1 MSEIDMTVLKKKCR
15 SFNGIAL
22 FFVIVFWA
30 IICFLCYLYFFSKS
44 ENINFWEFTELYNRF
59 FNPNKDLMII
69 CSALFILGS
78 FVIIITIS
86 ILTIP
91 LKKKY
96 KKLLTVLE
104 ESKLQLHKFLDKI
117 PISVSIINEKGAFE
131 YINRSYSQLFKFP
144 PAELI
149 GKSFIMTIPEDQRDT
164 FLQKHIEFMNGKIK
178 ERGEWKMQTKNE
190 EILTLWVESIII
202 KGSNDKNK
210 KLTFLHDITQRKLIE
225 EYFMES
231 EAKFRNFINFS
242 EDGIALA
249 DETGKIIE
257 WNRGMSVITGINA
270 SDAIDN
276 QIEEIKFED
285 KKGELLTPEIFK
297 SDQIQKI
304 KNEDDMKNPE
314 EELTI
319 VKPDKTEVIIQIS
332 LFPIIADKGCRFG
345 IIIRDITKQE
355 LYEAELRK
363 TEKLESIGILAGG
376 IAHDFNNFL
385 TAIVYSI
392 GFAKLNSK
400 SDTKVFQVLTDAEK
414 AIFQAKNLTRHLLTF
429 SEGGAPVKKITSVHD
444 LIKDAVNF
452 SLMGSNVK
460 CEYSIQEKLWN
471 AIIDEGQINQVIN
484 NFVFNAKDAM
494 SDGGILKVIAE
505 NSLIDENYDFPIKKG
520 NYIKI
525 SIKDEGIGIP
535 EDILEKIYDPFFTT
549 KEKGTGLGLASTYSI
564 IKKHDGYITVDSK
577 INVGTE
583 FSIYL
588 PASLEKIAPQ
598 KETKE
603 TKEKQFAGKE
613 KILLMDDDEIILDLA
628 AETLSLFG
636 YTVECAKDG
645 KEAIE
650 KYKIA
655 KDAGKVFDFVI
666 MDLTIPGGMGGK
678 EAIQELLKIDP
689 EVCAIVSSGYS
700 NDTTM
705 ANYKEF
711 GFKGVIAK
719 PYKIEELIDLFQNLL
734 TKNKGNQDFTD
745 G

>member
-1 MSEIDMTVLKKKCR
+1 MSDFDIKNFKKKHN
-15 SFNGIAL
+15 SFKRISL
-22 FFVIVFWA
+22 FFVILFWA
-30 IICFLCYLYFFSKS
+30 IICILCYLYLFSKS
-44 ENINFWEFTELYNRF
+44 VNVNFWEFTELQNRLF
-59 FNPNKDLMII
+59 QPQKDLMITCAI
-69 CSALFILGS
+69 LFVLGT
-78 FVIIITIS
+78 FVIILIS
-86 ILTIP
+86 AIFSIP
-91 LKKKY
+91 LKKDNI
-96 KKLLTVLE
+96 KLLNVLE
-104 ESKLQLHKFLDKI
+104 KSKLQLYKFLDKI

-131 YINRSYSQLFKFP
+131 YVNRSYSQLFKYP
-144 PAELI
+144 PIELI
-149 GKSFIMTIPEDQRDT
+149 GKNFIMTIPEEQRDT
-164 FLQKHIEFMNGKIK
+164 FLQKHIEFMNGIIK
-178 ERGEWKMQTKNE
+178 ERGEWKMQKKNE

-202 KGSNDKNK
+202 KGSDGKNK

-242 EDGIALA
+242 EDGIALT

-257 WNRGMSVITGINA
+257 WNRGMSLITGINA
-270 SDAIDN
+270 SDALDN
-276 QIEEIKFED
+276 PIEEIKFKD
-285 KKGELLTPEIFK
+285 KKGELQTPEIFK
-297 SDQIQKI
+297 KEQIQKI
-304 KNEDDMKNPE
+304 EDEEELKNLE

-319 VKPDKTEVIIQIS
+319 VKPDETEVIIHIS
-332 LFPIIADKGCRFG
+332 LSPIMTDKGYRFG
-345 IIIRDITKQE
+345 IITRDITKQE
-355 LYEAELRK
+355 LYEAEIRK

-429 SEGGAPVKKITSVHD
+429 SEGGEPVKKIISVHD

-460 CEYSIQEKLWN
+460 CEFSIQEELWN
-471 AIIDEGQINQVIN
+471 AVIDEGQINQVIN
-484 NFVFNAKDAM
+484 NFVFNSKDTM
-494 SDGGILKVIAE
+494 PEGGILKVIAE
-505 NSLIDENYDFPIKKG
+505 NSVIDENCDFPIKKG

-525 SIKDEGIGIP
+525 SIKDQGTGIP
-535 EDILEKIYDPFFTT
+535 VDILKKIYDPFFTT

-564 IKKHDGYITVDSK
+564 IKKHNGYITVDSK

-598 KETKE
+598 KEII
-603 TKEKQFAGKE
+603 EKPFAGKE

-628 AETLSLFG
+628 TETLSLFG

-650 KYKIA
+650 KFIIA
-655 KDAGKVFDFVI
+655 KDAGKSFDFVI

-678 EAIQELLKIDP
+678 EATQELLKIDP

-700 NDTTM
+700 NDTIM
-705 ANYKEF
+705 ANYKKF

-719 PYKIEELIDLFQNLL
+719 PYKIEELTGLFRQIL
-734 TKNKGNQDFTD
+734 TKNG

>member
-1 MSEIDMTVLKKKCR
+1 MSDFDIKNFKKKHN
-15 SFNGIAL
+15 SFKRITL
-22 FFVIVFWA
+22 FFVILFWA
-30 IICFLCYLYFFSKS
+30 IICILCYLYLFSKS
-44 ENINFWEFTELYNRF
+44 VNVNFWEFRELQNKLF
-59 FNPNKDLMII
+59 QPQKDLMITCAI
-69 CSALFILGS
+69 LFVLGT
-78 FVIIITIS
+78 FVISLIS
-86 ILTIP
+86 AIFSIP
-91 LKKKY
+91 LKKHNI
-96 KKLLTVLE
+96 KLLNVLE
-104 ESKLQLHKFLDKI
+104 KSKMQLNKFLDKI

-131 YINRSYSQLFKFP
+131 YVNRSYSQLFKYP
-144 PAELI
+144 PKELI
-149 GKSFIMTIPEDQRDT
+149 GKNFIMTIPEEQRDT
-164 FLQKHIEFMNGKIK
+164 FQQKHIEFMNGIIK
-178 ERGEWKMQTKNE
+178 ERGEWKMQKKNE

-202 KGSNDKNK
+202 KGSDGKNK

-231 EAKFRNFINFS
+231 ESKFRNFINFS
-242 EDGIALA
+242 EDGIALT

-257 WNRGMSVITGINA
+257 WNRGMSFITGINA
-270 SDAIDN
+270 SDALDN
-276 QIEEIKFED
+276 PIEEIKFKD
-285 KKGELLTPEIFK
+285 KKGKLQTPEIFK
-297 SDQIQKI
+297 KEQIQKI
-304 KNEDDMKNPE
+304 EDEEEMKNLE

-319 VKPDKTEVIIQIS
+319 IKQDETEVIIHIS
-332 LFPIIADKGCRFG
+332 LSPIMTDKGYRFG
-345 IIIRDITKQE
+345 IIARDITKQE
-355 LYEAELRK
+355 LYEAEIRK

-429 SEGGAPVKKITSVHD
+429 SEGGEPVKKITSVHD

-460 CEYSIQEKLWN
+460 CKFSVLEELWN
-471 AIIDEGQINQVIN
+471 AVIDEGQINQVIN

-494 SDGGILKVIAE
+494 PKGGILKVIAE
-505 NSLIDENYDFPIKKG
+505 NSVIDENCDFPIKKG

-525 SIKDEGIGIP
+525 SIKDQGTGIP

-564 IKKHDGYITVDSK
+564 IKKHNGYITVDSK

-588 PASLEKIAPQ
+588 PASLEKIAPP
-598 KETKE
+598 KEIT
-603 TKEKQFAGKE
+603 EKPFAGKE

-628 AETLSLFG
+628 TETLSLFG

-650 KYKIA
+650 KYIIA
-655 KDAGKVFDFVI
+655 KDAGKSFDFVI
-666 MDLTIPGGMGGK
+666 LDLTIPGGMGGK
-678 EAIQELLKIDP
+678 EATQELLKIDP

-700 NDTTM
+700 NDTIM
-705 ANYKEF
+705 ANYKKF

-719 PYKIEELIDLFQNLL
+719 PYKIEELTGLFRQILS
-734 TKNKGNQDFTD
+734 KNGGDQDPTD
-745 G
+745 RVRL

>member
-1 MSEIDMTVLKKKCR
+1 MNDIEIKNFKKKYS
-15 SFNGIAL
+15 SFKRISL
-22 FFVIVFWA
+22 FFVILFWA
-30 IICFLCYLYFFSKS
+30 IICIFCYLYLFSKS
-44 ENINFWEFTELYNRF
+44 ENVNFWEFTELQNRLF
-59 FNPNKDLMII
+59 QPQKDLLII
-69 CSALFILGS
+69 CGTLFVFGTFAIIL
-78 FVIIITIS
+78 IIS
-86 ILTIP
+86 VFSIP
-91 LKKKY
+91 LKKHN
-96 KKLLTVLE
+96 KKLLNVLE

-131 YINRSYSQLFKFP
+131 YVNRTYSQLFKYP
-144 PAELI
+144 PIGLI
-149 GKSFIMTIPEDQRDT
+149 GKSFTITIPEEHRDI

-178 ERGEWKMQTKNE
+178 ERGEWKMHTKDE

-202 KGSNDKNK
+202 KGNNDKNK

-242 EDGIALA
+242 EDGIALTN
-249 DETGKIIE
+249 ETGKIIE
-257 WNRGMSVITGINA
+257 WNRGMNVITGINA
-270 SDAIDN
+270 SNAIDN
-276 QIEEIKFED
+276 QIEDIKFKD
-285 KKGELLTPEIFK
+285 KNGELLIPEIFQ

-304 KNEDDMKNPE
+304 KNEDDMKSPE

-355 LYEAELRK
+355 LYESELRK
-363 TEKLESIGILAGG
+363 TQKLESIGVLAGG

-452 SLMGSNVK
+452 SLMGSNIK
-460 CEYSIQEKLWN
+460 CEYSIQEELWN

-505 NSLIDENYDFPIKKG
+505 NSIIDEKYDFPIKKG

-588 PASLEKIAPQ
+588 PASLEKIAPK
-598 KETKE
+598 KETNE

-628 AETLSLFG
+628 TETLSLFG

-650 KYKIA
+650 KYIIA

-689 EVCAIVSSGYS
+689 EICAIVSSGYS

-719 PYKIEELIDLFQNLL
+719 PYKIEELTDLFQHIM
-734 TKNKGNQDFTD
+734 TKNKGKK
-745 G
+745 